1 LLTKGHSI
9 NQITMNKLKLIFC
22 LLILASL
29 FISSCKKDELSIV
42 KVGDQYGGGTVGY
55 IFKVGDVGYD
65 PNAKHGI
72 IIQNGDLTNT
82 GSLGCQWGTFRSQL
96 KTSIGSGQFN
106 TNLYIKNCTEPDI
119 AAKLCDNL
127 VVGEFSDWFLP
138 SREEIEIILFNGILP
153 GQRYLNSSGGLSY
166 IANGVTGQT
175 DAYNS
180 GPNKVRAVRYF

>member
-1 LLTKGHSI
+1 
-9 NQITMNKLKLIFC
+9 MNKFKIILSLS
-22 LLILASL
+22 LLASL
-29 FISSCKKDELSIV
+29 FISSCKKDELSTV

-55 IFKVGDVGYD
+55 LLKVGDVGYD
-65 PNAKHGI
+65 SNVKHGI

-82 GSLGCQWGTFRSQL
+82 GSLGCQTASFRGQL
-96 KTSIGSGQFN
+96 KTTIGSGQTN
-106 TNLYIKNCTEPDI
+106 TTLYVKNCTEANI

-127 VVGEFSDWFLP
+127 VVGESSDWFLP

-175 DAYNS
+175 DAYNPS
-180 GPNKVRAVRYF
+180 GIHKVRAFRYF